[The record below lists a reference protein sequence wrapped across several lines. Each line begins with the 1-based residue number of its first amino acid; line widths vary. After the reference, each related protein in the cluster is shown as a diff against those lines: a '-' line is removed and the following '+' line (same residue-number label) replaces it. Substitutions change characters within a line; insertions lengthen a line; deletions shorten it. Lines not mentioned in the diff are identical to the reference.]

1 MLNSNLKLISGY
13 IEFSTNFPS
22 MTLGELPETIIPMTF
37 EKPPIVKDVDASV
50 GRSLLY
56 RPPRSL
62 SIRLPVECPSIV
74 TPHKPCI
81 QPVVSSSIMSPVELL
96 PSLASTA
103 ARLSHRLDST
113 EKSLFP
119 SLDIWPLVVDIPFS
133 LSLMT
138 PIPHLNPESDL
149 HVGYA
154 RAQGEVIDT
163 PPLRTPFHP
172 NSPPSSPDTP
182 VRFDLSAF
190 PVFDA
195 RTGPTGNNGP
205 INRPLLTRTRPALCR
220 ETALDLAASVDG
232 SPEVSPSVSYR
243 KAPILRRSIVYR
255 PLKMLQRNSTCILS
269 SIPETSS
276 TPQRTT
282 GCSPSVQIPSHSSRL
297 FARCSLKLNKQ
308 SSVPVAMDNNSST
321 SASASSL
328 AYATN
333 TLQPR
338 PYDSNDT
345 RSKSGRPTL
354 VPGFLQSL
362 PPFELPTT
370 PLSASPITISP
381 VNPSRCATPLKSPFL
396 IRRKDEGLK
405 WRSDSSEY
413 FSNMPV

>member
-1 MLNSNLKLISGY
+1 MTLSEIS
-13 IEFSTNFPS
+13 ETPVS
-22 MTLGELPETIIPMTF
+22 MTS
-37 EKPPIVKDVDASV
+37 EKAPIVKDVESSV
-50 GRSLLY
+50 GRSLLNK
-56 RPPRSL
+56 PPGSL
-62 SIRLPVECPSIV
+62 SIRLPVECSSII
-74 TPHKPCI
+74 TPHKPRI
-81 QPVVSSSIMSPVELL
+81 RPVVPSSIMSPVELL

-103 ARLSHRLDST
+103 ATLSNRLDST
-113 EKSLFP
+113 EKSQFP
-119 SLDIWPLVVDIPFS
+119 SLDIWPLVVDLPFTS

-149 HVGYA
+149 HIGYA

-182 VRFDLSAF
+182 VRFDWSAF

-195 RTGPTGNNGP
+195 RTGPTGNNGL

-220 ETALDLAASVDG
+220 ETCLDLAASADE

-255 PLKMLQRNSTCILS
+255 PLKMLQKNSTCILS

-308 SSVPVAMDNNSST
+308 SSIPVAMDNDS
-321 SASASSL
+321 SASAPASSL
-328 AYATN
+328 VYATN

-362 PPFELPTT
+362 PPFKLPTT

-381 VNPSRCATPLKSPFL
+381 VTPSRCATPLKSPFL